1 LLITSSQSFKLQVVF
16 FLAATEAHPGR
27 VRVADGEHQSIF
39 THTAKR
45 APYRDALLKRL
56 RRIHQTKLV

>member
-27 VRVADGEHQSIF
+27 VRVADGEHQKTRTLPGCASEAASSHSSDKI
-39 THTAKR
+39 
-45 APYRDALLKRL
+45 
-56 RRIHQTKLV
+56 KLTV

>member
-1 LLITSSQSFKLQVVF
+1 LLITSSQSFKLQVMF

-39 THTAKR
+39 TPTAKR
-45 APYRDALLKRL
+45 VPYRDALKRL
-56 RRIHQTKLV
+56 RRIHQTKLS